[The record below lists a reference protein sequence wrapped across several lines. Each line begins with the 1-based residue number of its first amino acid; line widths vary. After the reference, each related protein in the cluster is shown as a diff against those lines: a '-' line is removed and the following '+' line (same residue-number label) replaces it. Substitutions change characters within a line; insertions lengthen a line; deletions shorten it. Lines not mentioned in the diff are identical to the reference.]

1 MSDYFN
7 HLINQFFDWIF
18 SYPPT
23 TVALVLVA
31 VIFIASVL
39 ESLPFTGMFLPSES
53 LTILF
58 GALAYKG
65 IVDIKALIIA
75 VYIGILLGDVLS
87 YYIGKKVG
95 EEFLNRHAKRLKI
108 GSKNFQKIKKLL
120 DDNLLKA
127 LFIGRSNGF
136 TRWITP
142 FLAGANGINLKK
154 FILYNMLTAAFWSPT
169 FLLGGYYLGSAF
181 EIYGKY
187 VGLGIIAIMIIGITL
202 YKWIKRDKND
212 Q

>member
-1 MSDYFN
+1 MSDYFD
-7 HLINQFFDWIF
+7 HLINLFFNWIF

-23 TVALVLVA
+23 TVAFVLVI

-39 ESLPFTGMFLPSES
+39 ESLPFTGMLLPSES

-65 IVDIKALIIA
+65 VVDIKALIIA

-95 EEFLNRHAKRLKI
+95 EEFLNRHAKKLRI
-108 GSKNFQKIKKLL
+108 GGKSYKQIKKML

-142 FLAGANGINLKK
+142 FLAGANSISLKK

-187 VGLGIIAIMIIGITL
+187 VGLGIVAIVIISIIIF
-202 YKWIKRDKND
+202 KWIKKRKND